1 MIAWLLSIEKAC
13 EESEMAIVGKHNS
26 ITDVAGIMAGN
37 YTNKVAASGVTVIL
51 CKEGAVAG
59 VDVRGSAPGTR
70 ETDLLNPIN
79 LVESVQAVVLSG
91 GSVYGLAASDGVV
104 RWLADRHL
112 GFPMDEDENHVVP
125 IVPAAVLCDLGRGAD
140 FIPPIQAD
148 WGARACDAAHNG
160 PLSEGCIG
168 AGTGA
173 VSGAIKG
180 GLGSASLVMAHGI
193 TMAAVVAVNSF
204 GSVVNP
210 DTGMIWER
218 DTGIKNEYGDQGKRS
233 VRLPQQ
239 LPEPPIA
246 NTTIGIVATDAK
258 ITKAQA
264 KKIAQMA
271 HDGLARA
278 VRPSHT
284 MFDGDTLFCLA
295 TGKRVLPDTQGVLA
309 GNKAQAMNDMGHAAA
324 ECMSRAIVHGILAA
338 ETHGDF
344 MAFRDLPDRAISSKP

>member
-1 MIAWLLSIEKAC
+1 
-13 EESEMAIVGKHNS
+13 MAITGRHNS
-26 ITDVAGIMAGN
+26 ITDVAGLMAGN
-37 YTNKVAASGVTVIL
+37 YTDHSAVSGVTVIL

-70 ETDLLNPIN
+70 ETDLLDPVN

-104 RWLADRHL
+104 RWLADRRL
-112 GFPMDEDENHVVP
+112 GFPMDENHVVP

-148 WGARACDAAHNG
+148 WGVRACEAAGSG
-160 PLSEGCIG
+160 PLPEGCLG

-180 GLGSASLVMAHGI
+180 GLGSASLVMASGI
-193 TMAAVVAVNSF
+193 TVAAVAAVNSF

-218 DTGIKNEYGDQGKRS
+218 DTEINHEYGDQGKRK

-239 LPEPPIA
+239 PSSSPIA
-246 NTTIGIVATDAK
+246 NTTIGVVATDAK
-258 ITKAQA
+258 ITKVQA
-264 KKIAQMA
+264 GKIAQMA

-278 VRPSHT
+278 VRPAHT
-284 MFDGDTLFCLA
+284 MFDGDTIFCLA
-295 TGKRVLPDTQGVLA
+295 TGKRDLPDIQGILA
-309 GNKAQAMNDMGHAAA
+309 GNRAQAMNDLGHAAA
-324 ECMSRAIVHGILAA
+324 QCMSRAIVHGILTA
-338 ETHGDF
+338 ETRGDF
-344 MAFRDLPDRAISSKP
+344 PAFRDLPDRVVSNKL

>member
-1 MIAWLLSIEKAC
+1 
-13 EESEMAIVGKHNS
+13 MAIMGKHNS
-26 ITDVAGIMAGN
+26 ITDVAGILAGN
-37 YTNKVAASGVTVIL
+37 YTDQVAASGVTVIL

-70 ETDLLNPIN
+70 ETDLLDPIN

-104 RWLADRHL
+104 RWLADRQL
-112 GFPMDEDENHVVP
+112 GFPMDENHVVP

-148 WGARACDAAHNG
+148 WGVRACEAADSG
-160 PLSEGCIG
+160 PLPEGCLG

-180 GLGSASLVMAHGI
+180 GLGSASLVMASGI
-193 TMAAVVAVNSF
+193 TVAAVAAVNSF

-218 DTGIKNEYGDQGKRS
+218 DTEINDEYGEQGKRR
-233 VRLPQQ
+233 VQLPQQ
-239 LPEPPIA
+239 PLSSPIA

-258 ITKAQA
+258 MTKVQA
-264 KKIAQMA
+264 GKIAQMA

-278 VRPSHT
+278 VRPAHT
-284 MFDGDTLFCLA
+284 MFDGDTIFCLA
-295 TGKRVLPDTQGVLA
+295 TGKRELPDIQGLLA
-309 GNKAQAMNDMGHAAA
+309 GNSAQAMNDLGHAAA
-324 ECMSRAIVHGILAA
+324 QCMSRAIIHGILAA
-338 ETHGDF
+338 ETHGNF
-344 MAFRDLPDRAISSKP
+344 PAFRDLPDRAISRKL

>member
-1 MIAWLLSIEKAC
+1 
-13 EESEMAIVGKHNS
+13 MAIMGKYNS

-37 YTNKVAASGVTVIL
+37 FTDQAAASGVTVIL

-70 ETDLLNPIN
+70 ETDLLDPIN
-79 LVESVQAVVLSG
+79 LVESIQAVVLCG

-104 RWLADRHL
+104 RWLADRQL
-112 GFPMDEDENHVVP
+112 GFPLDEKHVVP

-148 WGARACDAAHNG
+148 WGVMACEAADSG
-160 PLSEGCIG
+160 PLAEGCLG

-180 GLGSASLVMAHGI
+180 GLGSASLVMASGI
-193 TMAAVVAVNSF
+193 TVAAVAAVNSF

-218 DTGIKNEYGDQGKRS
+218 DTEINHEFGDQGRRR

-239 LPEPPIA
+239 PPSSPIA
-246 NTTIGIVATDAK
+246 NTTLGIVATDAK
-258 ITKAQA
+258 ITKVQA
-264 KKIAQMA
+264 GKIAQMA

-278 VRPSHT
+278 VRPAHT
-284 MFDGDTLFCLA
+284 MFDGDTIFCLA
-295 TGKRVLPDTQGVLA
+295 TGKMLLPDIQGYFT
-309 GNKAQAMNDMGHAAA
+309 GSHAQAITEIGHAAA
-324 ECMSRAIVHGILAA
+324 QCMSRAIVHGILAA
-338 ETHGDF
+338 ETHGDYP
-344 MAFRDLPDRAISSKP
+344 AFRDLPDRAESHKL

>member
-1 MIAWLLSIEKAC
+1 
-13 EESEMAIVGKHNS
+13 MAIKGNYNS

-37 YTNKVAASGVTVIL
+37 YTDKVAASGVTVIL

-70 ETDLLNPIN
+70 ETDLLDPIN

-91 GSVYGLAASDGVV
+91 GSVYGLAASEGVV
-104 RWLADRHL
+104 HWLADRHL
-112 GFPMDEDENHVVP
+112 GFPMDENHVVP

-148 WGARACDAAHNG
+148 WGVRACEAAHNG
-160 PLSEGCIG
+160 PLSEGSLG

-180 GLGSASLVMAHGI
+180 GLGSASLVMASGI
-193 TMAAVVAVNSF
+193 TVAAVAAVNSF

-210 DTGMIWER
+210 DTGMLWER
-218 DTGIKNEYGDQGKRS
+218 DTEINNEYGEQGKR
-233 VRLPQQ
+233 RIRIPQQ
-239 LPEPPIA
+239 TAAGPIA

-258 ITKAQA
+258 ITKTQA

-295 TGKRVLPDTQGVLA
+295 TGKGELPDTRGVLA
-309 GNKAQAMNDMGHAAA
+309 GNNAQAISDIGHAAA

-338 ETHGDF
+338 ESHANF
-344 MAFRDLPDRAISSKP
+344 MAFRDLPDEAISS

>member
-1 MIAWLLSIEKAC
+1 
-13 EESEMAIVGKHNS
+13 MAMVGKHNS
-26 ITDVAGIMAGN
+26 ITDVTGIMAGH
-37 YTNKVAASGVTVIL
+37 YTDKMAASGVTVIL

-70 ETDLLNPIN
+70 ETDLLNPVN

-112 GFPMDEDENHVVP
+112 GFPLGDNHVAP
-125 IVPAAVLCDLGRGAD
+125 IVPAAVLFDLGRGAD

-148 WGARACDAAHNG
+148 WGIKACEAADVG
-160 PLSEGCIG
+160 PLPEGCLG

-180 GLGSASLVMAHGI
+180 GLGSASLVMASGI
-193 TMAAVVAVNSF
+193 TVAAVAAVNSF
-204 GSVVNP
+204 GSVVSP
-210 DTGMIWER
+210 DTGLIWER
-218 DTGIKNEYGDQGKRS
+218 DMEMNNEYGHQGKRR
-233 VRLPQQ
+233 VRLPEQKASQ
-239 LPEPPIA
+239 PIG
-246 NTTIGIVATDAK
+246 NTTIGVVATDAK
-258 ITKAQA
+258 ITKVQAQ
-264 KKIAQMA
+264 KIAQMA

-278 VRPSHT
+278 IRPAHT
-284 MFDGDTLFCLA
+284 MFDGDTIFCLA
-295 TGKRVLPDTQGVLA
+295 TGRRELPGIQGVMT
-309 GNKAQAMNDMGHAAA
+309 GNGAQTMNEIGHAAA

-344 MAFRDLPDRAISSKP
+344 QAFRDLPDRIDI

>member
-1 MIAWLLSIEKAC
+1 
-13 EESEMAIVGKHNS
+13 MAIMGKYNS

-37 YTNKVAASGVTVIL
+37 FTDHAAASGVTVIL

-70 ETDLLNPIN
+70 ETDLLDPIN
-79 LVESVQAVVLSG
+79 LVESVQAVVLCG

-104 RWLADRHL
+104 RWLADRQL
-112 GFPMDEDENHVVP
+112 GFPLDEKHVVP

-148 WGARACDAAHNG
+148 WGVRACEAADSG
-160 PLSEGCIG
+160 PLAKGCLG

-180 GLGSASLVMAHGI
+180 GLGSASLVMASGI
-193 TMAAVVAVNSF
+193 TVAAVAAVNSY
-204 GSVVNP
+204 GSAVNP

-218 DTGIKNEYGDQGKRS
+218 DTEINHEFGDQGRRR

-239 LPEPPIA
+239 PSLSPIA
-246 NTTIGIVATDAK
+246 NTTLGIVATDAK
-258 ITKAQA
+258 ITKVQA
-264 KKIAQMA
+264 GKIAQMA

-284 MFDGDTLFCLA
+284 MFDGDTIFCLA
-295 TGKRVLPDTQGVLA
+295 TGKMLLPDTQGYFP
-309 GNKAQAMNDMGHAAA
+309 GNYAQAINEIGHAAA
-324 ECMSRAIVHGILAA
+324 QCMSRAIVHGILAA
-338 ETHGDF
+338 ETHGDYP
-344 MAFRDLPDRAISSKP
+344 AFRDLPDRAESHKL

>member
-1 MIAWLLSIEKAC
+1 MTI
-13 EESEMAIVGKHNS
+13 MGRHNS

-37 YTNKVAASGVTVIL
+37 YTDQTAASGVTVIL

-70 ETDLLNPIN
+70 ETDLLNPLN

-104 RWLADRHL
+104 RWLAERQL
-112 GFPMDEDENHVVP
+112 GFRMDENHVVP

-148 WGARACDAAHNG
+148 WGVRACEAADSG
-160 PLSEGCIG
+160 PLPEGCLG

-180 GLGSASLVMAHGI
+180 GLGSASLVMASGI
-193 TMAAVVAVNSF
+193 TVAAVAAVNSF

-218 DTGIKNEYGDQGKRS
+218 DTEINHEYGDQGKRR
-233 VRLPQQ
+233 VWLPLQ
-239 LPEPPIA
+239 PSSSPIA

-258 ITKAQA
+258 ITKVQA
-264 KKIAQMA
+264 GKIAQMA

-278 VRPSHT
+278 VRPAHT
-284 MFDGDTLFCLA
+284 MFDGDTIFCLA
-295 TGKRVLPDTQGVLA
+295 TGKIPLPDTHGYFA
-309 GNKAQAMNDMGHAAA
+309 GSHAQVINEIGHAAA
-324 ECMSRAIVHGILAA
+324 NCMSRAIIHGILAA
-338 ETHGDF
+338 KTHS
-344 MAFRDLPDRAISSKP
+344 DLIAYQDLEDREE

>member
-1 MIAWLLSIEKAC
+1 
-13 EESEMAIVGKHNS
+13 MAIKGNYNS

-37 YTNKVAASGVTVIL
+37 YTDKVAVSGVTVIL
-51 CKEGAVAG
+51 CTEGAVAG

-70 ETDLLNPIN
+70 ETDLLDPIN
-79 LVESVQAVVLSG
+79 LVERVQAVVLSG
-91 GSVYGLAASDGVV
+91 GSVYGLAACEGVV
-104 RWLADRHL
+104 RWLADRHF
-112 GFPMDEDENHVVP
+112 GFPMDENHVVP

-148 WGARACDAAHNG
+148 WGVRACDAAHNG
-160 PLSEGCIG
+160 PLSEGCLG

-173 VSGAIKG
+173 VSGSIKG
-180 GLGSASLVMAHGI
+180 GLGSASLMMASGI
-193 TMAAVVAVNSF
+193 TVAAVAAVNSF

-210 DTGMIWER
+210 DTGMLWER
-218 DTGIKNEYGDQGKRS
+218 DTEINSEYGDQGKRR
-233 VRLPQQ
+233 VRIPQQ
-239 LPEPPIA
+239 TAAAPIA
-246 NTTIGIVATDAK
+246 NTTIGIVATDAR

-295 TGKRVLPDTQGVLA
+295 TGKKALPDTQGVLA
-309 GNKAQAMNDMGHAAA
+309 GNSAQAMNDIGHAAA

-344 MAFRDLPDRAISSKP
+344 MAFRDLPDEAISS